1 MIQETTH
8 QKQVRGKHLTDPKL
22 VIKARDLLYPVFM
35 LLTGTKVHYRIESVN
50 DYHALPGKP
59 IIFAANHFA
68 FPDIPVVLRTTKRRS
83 YIFAGKQRLAF
94 IDWFFF
100 AMNGTIWVDRKDK
113 ADMAAS
119 KDGIVA
125 RLNIGQSVL
134 WFPEGTWN
142 LTENQLMLPMKWGIV
157 DVAREA
163 GAQVI
168 PVGLDYDRE
177 NKVCKVR
184 FGEPRVFDAQDDK
197 AQAIAHLRDAMAT
210 MRWNFMEERGVYR
223 RRELDFD
230 EERKALRYSIEEYPP
245 IDWAYEESCIFKPWV
260 DVQEVFAHLEQIK
273 PILRNAFLWG
283 AKEK

>member
-1 MIQETTH
+1 MIQETTR
-8 QKQVRGKHLTDPKL
+8 QKQNKGKHLTDPKL

-157 DVAREA
+157 DVAKET
-163 GAQVI
+163 GAQII

-184 FGEPRVFDAQDDK
+184 FSEPMVFDAQADK
-197 AQAIAHLRDAMAT
+197 AKAIAQLRDTMAAQ
-210 MRWNFMEERGVYR
+210 RWRFMEERGVYSR
-223 RRELDFD
+223 KALDMEAERE
-230 EERKALRYSIEEYPP
+230 ALRYSIKEYPP
-245 IDWAYEESCIFKPWV
+245 IDWQYEESCVFKPYLEGK
-260 DVQEVFAHLEQIK
+260 EVFAHLDRIE
-273 PILRNAFLWG
+273 PTLRNAFLWC
-283 AKEK
+283 AK

>member
-1 MIQETTH
+1 MIQETTR
-8 QKQVRGKHLTDPKL
+8 QKQNKGKRLTDTKL
-22 VIKARDLLYPVFM
+22 IIKVRDLLYPVFM
-35 LLTGTKVHYRIESVN
+35 ILTGTKVRYRVEAGN

-142 LTENQLMLPMKWGIV
+142 LSENQLMLPMKWGIV

-163 GAQVI
+163 GAQII

-177 NKVCKVR
+177 NKVCKVA
-184 FGEPRVFDAQDDK
+184 FDEPLVYEAIRDK
-197 AQAIAHLRDAMAT
+197 SEAIAHLRDRMAT
-210 MRWNFMEERGVYR
+210 QRWRFMEERGVYSHKA
-223 RRELDFD
+223 LDL
-230 EERKALRYSIEEYPP
+230 EAERKAMRCSIEEYPP
-245 IDWAYEESCIFKPWV
+245 IDWPYEESCIFTPWP
-260 DVQEVFAHLEQIK
+260 DCKEVFAHLLQIE
-273 PILRNAFLWG
+273 PTPRNAFLWG
-283 AKEK
+283 AKGK